1 MATRFA
7 RTTRSLAL
15 DGGRRALLAWAAAA
29 VLLLAWLTWFLTG
42 HITLYEVSRHARLE
56 VQQSAHPVAALVPS
70 RIARNTLVLGQ
81 EVHAGDLLIELDA
94 APEKLRLVEEATRL
108 KAVTPR
114 LASLKK
120 EIDALEQAAA
130 RDRAAAAA
138 AADAAQFRT
147 REAAAAVEFAR
158 DNERRLR
165 EESAIGGVAQ
175 IEAARARAEV
185 LKLGATQEAL
195 AADARRLATD
205 AQARAYQQGAQ
216 VESLRRT
223 VLSLQ
228 GDAATSEAS
237 IARLKQ
243 DIDRHVLRAPV
254 SGTVA
259 DVAALRTGAYVAQ
272 GEKLATVVP
281 HGGLII
287 VADFAPAAVLGRIRP
302 GQQARLRLDGFPW
315 AQYGSIEATV
325 TRVAGEVRDGLVR
338 VEFAPSRSAAPHLA
352 LQHGLPGAVE
362 VGIEEV
368 TPAQLVLRAA
378 GRFDTAAEPAQL
390 VPGLNPREVATQ

>member
-15 DGGRRALLAWAAAA
+15 DGGRRTLLAWAAAA
-29 VLLLAWLTWFLTG
+29 ILLLAWLTWFVAG
-42 HITLYEVSRHARLE
+42 SVTLYEVSRHARLE
-56 VQQSAHPVAALVPS
+56 VQQSAHSVAALVPS
-70 RIARNTLVLGQ
+70 RIARNSLVLGQ
-81 EVHAGDLLIELDA
+81 EVQAGDLLIELDS
-94 APEKLRLVEEATRL
+94 APEKLRLAEEATRL

-120 EIDALEQAAA
+120 EIESLEQAAG
-130 RDRAAAAA
+130 RNRAAAVAA
-138 AADAAQFRT
+138 AEAAQFRT
-147 REAAAAVEFAR
+147 REAGAAVEFAR

-175 IEAARARAEV
+175 IEAARAQSEV
-185 LKLGATQEAL
+185 LKLGATQDAL
-195 AADARRLATD
+195 AAEARRLATD
-205 AQARAYQQGAQ
+205 AQARAYQQEAQ

-223 VLSLQ
+223 MLSLQ
-228 GDAATSEAS
+228 GDAAASEAS
-237 IARLKQ
+237 MARLKQ
-243 DIDRHVLRAPV
+243 EIDQHAVRAPV

-281 HGGLII
+281 HGGLIV

-302 GQQARLRLDGFPW
+302 GQKARLRLDGFPW

-325 TRVAGEVRDGLVR
+325 TRVAGEVRDGFVR
-338 VEFAPSRSAAPHLA
+338 VEFAPAIAAAPHLA
-352 LQHGLPGAVE
+352 LQHGLPGSIE
-362 VGIEEV
+362 VGIEQV

-378 GRFDTAAEPAQL
+378 GRFDTAAEPTQP
-390 VPGLNPREVATQ
+390 VPGLNPREVAVQ